1 MMIYHFAIISIK
13 IDKSLI
19 VNPDP
24 FDVAVVE
31 IDPGLAGVRFPKLD
45 IRSTPV
51 RANARGCYENGLCLL
66 SQ

>member
-19 VNPDP
+19 VNSDP

-31 IDPGLAGVRFPKLD
+31 IDPGLAGV
-45 IRSTPV
+45 
-51 RANARGCYENGLCLL
+51 
-66 SQ
+66 